1 MATMEPSRKSIFAVS
16 FLIYLHLLLG
26 GCLAAPTKI
35 TTEDVTTSKPE
46 SPPAKS
52 GKNETTQAKLLS
64 TPAGPKILATTTGND
79 SAPVIQLPKI
89 NQTVS
94 SQATDLVVIASS
106 DSKLGQTPD
115 EPEPAKSQETNAK
128 TLTNGTTTDR
138 PAAPKAASK
147 AASKAAPEP
156 AKSQETNAKTLTNGT
171 TTDRPAA
178 PKAASKAASN
188 PEATTATSVTT
199 PEPTKYTEETTAM
212 VSKYFD
218 TQSTTVLHDF
228 ELEMLQ
234 PAGKEGVEQYVEED
248 EDDDDDYGDGEDLN
262 AQFHLEDN
270 EDNGKDQTLIRV
282 EEPFGKQ
289 DVSYKGPA
297 VYNTE
302 DEDSHFFFHLVI
314 LAFLVAIIYITYH
327 NKRKILM
334 LAQSRRWKEGLCSRN
349 TVDYH
354 RLDQNVNEAMPSL
367 KMTRDYIF

>member
-1 MATMEPSRKSIFAVS
+1 MATMEPNRKSIFTVS
-16 FLIYLHLLLG
+16 LLIYVHLLLG
-26 GCLAAPTKI
+26 GCLAAPTNI
-35 TTEDVTTSKPE
+35 TTAVLDVPTKKPE
-46 SPPAKS
+46 SPPLAS
-52 GKNETTQAKLLS
+52 VKNETTQAELLS
-64 TPAGPKILATTTGND
+64 TPAGPKIPATATGND
-79 SAPVIQLPKI
+79 SAPVTIQLPKI

-94 SQATDLVVIASS
+94 SQAKDLVVIASS

-115 EPEPAKSQETNAK
+115 EPEPAISQETNAK

-138 PAAPKAASK
+138 P
-147 AASKAAPEP
+147 
-156 AKSQETNAKTLTNGT
+156 
-171 TTDRPAA
+171 
-178 PKAASKAASN
+178 AASKAASN

-199 PEPTKYTEETTAM
+199 PESTKYTEETTAM
-212 VSKYFD
+212 DSKSLE
-218 TQSTTVLHDF
+218 TQSTTALHEF

-234 PAGKEGVEQYVEED
+234 PAGKEGGEQYVEED
-248 EDDDDDYGDGEDLN
+248 EDDDNYGDSEDLD

-289 DVSYKGPA
+289 DVGYKGPA

>member
-1 MATMEPSRKSIFAVS
+1 MASMEPSRKSIRAVS
-16 FLIYLHLLLG
+16 LLIYLHLLLG
-26 GCLAAPTKI
+26 GCLGAPTNI
-35 TTEDVTTSKPE
+35 TTADVPTKKPE
-46 SPPAKS
+46 SLSPTS
-52 GKNETTQAKLLS
+52 GKNVTTQAELLS
-64 TPAGPKILATTTGND
+64 TPAGPKIPATTSAND
-79 SAPVIQLPKI
+79 SAPVKSQLPEI
-89 NQTVS
+89 NQTVT
-94 SQATDLVVIASS
+94 SQANDLVVIASS
-106 DSKLGQTPD
+106 DSKPGQTPD
-115 EPEPAKSQETNAK
+115 ESEPARSQETNAN
-128 TLTNGTTTDR
+128 TLTNKSTTDR
-138 PAAPKAASK
+138 PA
-147 AASKAAPEP
+147 
-156 AKSQETNAKTLTNGT
+156 T
-171 TTDRPAA
+171 T
-178 PKAASKAASN
+178 KAASN
-188 PEATTATSVTT
+188 PEATTVAASVTT
-199 PEPTKYTEETTAM
+199 PEPTKYTAEETTATD
-212 VSKYFD
+212 SKSLD
-218 TQSTTVLHDF
+218 TQSPTVLHDF

-248 EDDDDDYGDGEDLN
+248 EDDEDDYGDSEDLD
-262 AQFHLEDN
+262 AQFHLEEN
-270 EDNGKDQTLIRV
+270 EDDGKDQTLIRV